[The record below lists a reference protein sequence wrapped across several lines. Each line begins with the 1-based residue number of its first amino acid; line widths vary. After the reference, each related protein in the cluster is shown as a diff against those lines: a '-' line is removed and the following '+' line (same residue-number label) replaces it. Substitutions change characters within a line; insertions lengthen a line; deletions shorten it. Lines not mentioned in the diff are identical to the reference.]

1 MLKIKTSV
9 ISAIFSIIIL
19 IGFGTWAY
27 THIEGWTYA
36 QSFYFS
42 VSTLTT
48 VGYGDEIVPT
58 TDGSRVFTAIY
69 ILVGVGVVIAAL
81 TSIGSKYLSTQEKE
95 LSNNISKRIKNQRKK
110 SRKRKIWHSK

>member
-1 MLKIKTSV
+1 VLKIRTS
-9 ISAIFSIIIL
+9 ILSALFSIAIL

-27 THIEGWTYA
+27 ERIEGWTYA

-42 VSTLTT
+42 VTTLTT
-48 VGYGDEIVPT
+48 VGLGEIHPT

-81 TSIGSKYLSTQEKE
+81 TSIGSKYLYTQEKE
-95 LSNNISKRIKNQRKK
+95 LSNNITKRIHRSELKN
-110 SRKRKIWHSK
+110 KR

>member
-1 MLKIKTSV
+1 MLKVKTR
-9 ISAIFSIIIL
+9 IFSALISIFIL

-27 THIEGWTYA
+27 THIEDWTYA

-48 VGYGDEIVPT
+48 VGYGDDIVPT
-58 TDGSRVFTAIY
+58 TDGSRVFTAVY

-81 TSIGSKYLSTQEKE
+81 TSIGSTYLYKQEKE
-95 LSNNISKRIKNQRKK
+95 LSNNITRRINGQKKK
-110 SRKRKIWHSK
+110 SRRRKIWRRR